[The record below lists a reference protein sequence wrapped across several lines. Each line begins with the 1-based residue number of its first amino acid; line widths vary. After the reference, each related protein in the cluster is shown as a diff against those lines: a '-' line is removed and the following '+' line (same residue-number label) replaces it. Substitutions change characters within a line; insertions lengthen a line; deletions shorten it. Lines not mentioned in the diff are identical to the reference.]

1 MRKLLLAVLL
11 SIVSFSILL
20 GANQEAHAGFS
31 CGVLEIPNGDGSSCT
46 NFLAG
51 VPCTTWTCNAG
62 FTESGTDP
70 KCDVILGTA
79 MGVYSGTFQCLASP
93 DNGQVIGGEIM
104 SIDSTALYIAG
115 TQTSASWII
124 PAVLS
129 AAGIG
134 LVLVKRK

>member
-1 MRKLLLAVLL
+1 MNKLLLVLF
-11 SIVSFSILL
+11 VASFSILL
-20 GANQEAHAGFS
+20 GANQEAYAGFV
-31 CGVLEIPNGDGSSCT
+31 CGVPNIPNGDGSSCSVT
-46 NFLAG
+46 PPFG
-51 VPCTTWTCNAG
+51 TCTTWTCNAE
-62 FTESGTDP
+62 FTKSGTGP
-70 KCDVILGTA
+70 TCENNPGT
-79 MGVYSGTFQCLASP
+79 GIGIYSGTFQCLASP